1 MMDLSMN
8 RIKVLAGMQQKYIK
22 EIQDIEEKERENNRL
37 REQRA
42 IEREQRLNELR
53 KNRYS
58 LE

>member
-1 MMDLSMN
+1 MN